1 MFLFTILIL
10 ISISL
15 QDLAYLELPQFGEIQ
30 LKQQSVITL
39 SLEGYNIGDEI
50 YLEIIYK
57 NSNILILYTEN
68 QFLTSRTLDVW
79 ENDRVAFNQE
89 TQQYI
94 TDYKYLKENLDD
106 YYIYYTIKIKSN
118 YKKLIFITP
127 KIPFEEYPTIDEFK
141 PFRDSIEVTLKHNKT
156 NYNQFGTAE
165 IIVISVIFGLVAIAV
180 AIFIYIFIKRRRR
193 RKKDNIVETTASETP
208 LIAKI

>member
-180 AIFIYIFIKRRRR
+180 AIFIYIFIKKRRRR
-193 RKKDNIVETTASETP
+193 IDNKIETP
-208 LIAKI
+208 LESNLADKI

>member
-165 IIVISVIFGLVAIAV
+165 IIIFSVLFGLIIIGAAIA
-180 AIFIYIFIKRRRR
+180 IYIIIKRK
-193 RKKDNIVETTASETP
+193 RKRVNIIESTPMETP
-208 LIAKI
+208 LVAQI

>member
-15 QDLAYLELPQFGEIQ
+15 QDLAYLELPQFSEIQ

-193 RKKDNIVETTASETP
+193 DNKIQETP
-208 LIAKI
+208 LERPLVA

>member
-165 IIVISVIFGLVAIAV
+165 IIVISVIFGLLAIAV
-180 AIFIYIFIKRRRR
+180 AIFIYIFIKKRRRR
-193 RKKDNIVETTASETP
+193 DNKIQETP
-208 LIAKI
+208 LERPLVA

>member
-193 RKKDNIVETTASETP
+193 RDNKIQETP
-208 LIAKI
+208 LERPLVA

>member
-180 AIFIYIFIKRRRR
+180 AIFIYIFIKKRRRR
-193 RKKDNIVETTASETP
+193 DNKIQETP
-208 LIAKI
+208 LERPLVA

>member
-193 RKKDNIVETTASETP
+193 DNKIQETP
-208 LIAKI
+208 LERTLVA

>member
-1 MFLFTILIL
+1 MYENHLLQP
-10 ISISL
+10 
-15 QDLAYLELPQFGEIQ
+15 QDLLYLKFF
-30 LKQQSVITL
+30 
-39 SLEGYNIGDEI
+39 
-50 YLEIIYK
+50 
-57 NSNILILYTEN
+57 SNILILYTEE

-79 ENDRVAFNQE
+79 ENDKLAFNQE

-165 IIVISVIFGLVAIAV
+165 IIVISVIFGLLAIAV
-180 AIFIYIFIKRRRR
+180 AIFIYIFIKKRRRR
-193 RKKDNIVETTASETP
+193 IDNKIETP
-208 LIAKI
+208 LESNLADKI

>member
-1 MFLFTILIL
+1 MFLFIIFIL

-165 IIVISVIFGLVAIAV
+165 IIVISVIFGLLAIAV
-180 AIFIYIFIKRRRR
+180 AIFIYIFIKKRRRR
-193 RKKDNIVETTASETP
+193 DNKIQETP
-208 LIAKI
+208 LERPLVA